1 MYKTINK
8 TKIVATI
15 GPVTSSLE
23 NLTELIKNGV
33 NVCRLNFSHGS
44 HADHQKVIDNVHI
57 INEKLNANTG
67 LLADLQG
74 PKLRVG
80 EVLNNGVNLKD
91 GNKVNFTTNKCISD
105 EANLYIN
112 YDDFAKDVNP
122 GEHILVD
129 DGKLMFEVLETN
141 RVDNVVARV
150 IHGGVLSSKKGVNL
164 PNTKVS
170 LPCLT
175 EKDLIDLE
183 FILTQDVSW
192 IALSFVRNKA
202 DIIELR
208 KHIEKSGKD
217 IRIIAKIEKPEAI
230 ENIDDI
236 LEVTDGCMVARGD
249 LGVEIPMQD
258 VPLIQKDIIK
268 RCRKLSKPVIIAT
281 QMMESMIT
289 NVSPTRAEVNDVA
302 NAVLDGADAVMLS
315 GETSVG
321 KFPNEVIKAM
331 HKIIIR
337 VEETPSIYYKKVL
350 TESESS
356 HRLISNIVCES
367 ASKMAKQGDAK
378 AIVTM
383 SFSGYTGFK
392 ISSYRPKS
400 NIYVFT
406 ANKYILNMLSL
417 VWGVRGLYYDK
428 FVSTDH
434 TIDDIKFI
442 LKQKD
447 FLKEGDLI
455 INVASMPIAS
465 KGMSNMLRMSYA

>member
-141 RVDNVVARV
+141 RVDNVVAKV

-208 KHIEKSGKD
+208 KYIEKSGKD

-417 VWGVRGLYYDK
+417 VWGVRGLFYDK

>member
-44 HADHQKVIDNVHI
+44 HADHQKVIDNVYI

-208 KHIEKSGKD
+208 KYIEKSGKD

>member
-356 HRLISNIVCES
+356 HRLLSNIVCES

>member
-417 VWGVRGLYYDK
+417 VWGVRGLFYDK